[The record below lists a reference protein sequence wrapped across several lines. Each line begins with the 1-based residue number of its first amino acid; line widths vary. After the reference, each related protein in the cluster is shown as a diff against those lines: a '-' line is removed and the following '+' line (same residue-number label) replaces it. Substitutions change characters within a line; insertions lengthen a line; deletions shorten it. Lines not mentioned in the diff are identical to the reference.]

1 MISVLT
7 TFTALIPVFGAIIGW
22 LTGALVILT
31 VDPVKAL
38 WFLILFQVLQQ
49 IEGNL
54 IYPHVVGNSVGL
66 PSIWVLV
73 AVTLGGSTMGLVGML
88 VFIPLCSVLYTLL
101 RSSVNR
107 RLAAK
112 RLAAA
117 QSAPPPAACPS
128 SGDCPPPLAEEEKES
143 DSQ

>member
-1 MISVLT
+1 MKR
-7 TFTALIPVFGAIIGW
+7 ALSWCAWIV
-22 LTGALVILT
+22 GALVVGYLLRT
-31 VDPVKAL
+31 
-38 WFLILFQVLQQ
+38 
-49 IEGNL
+49 
-54 IYPHVVGNSVGL
+54 YVVGTARVVGSSIGL
-66 PSIWVLV
+66 PAMWVMV